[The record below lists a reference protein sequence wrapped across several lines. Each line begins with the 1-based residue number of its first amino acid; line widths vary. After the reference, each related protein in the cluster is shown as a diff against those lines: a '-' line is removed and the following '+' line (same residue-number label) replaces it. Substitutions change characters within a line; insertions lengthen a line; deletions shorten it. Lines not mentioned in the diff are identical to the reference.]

1 MSYNYTYSNNNNN
14 FVGLKKNKE
23 YCLPKNFQSE
33 KQREDFEKQ
42 FEIFVNKFILEKKG
56 ISTVKVSK
64 SDEDGKLNEMIFH
77 SSKLEVWNL
86 LEKNLKKAI
95 INKSTNM
102 NKYSDIFNSKSIEK
116 TISRGTFLLAS
127 NNSPIFNQGLLNID
141 KTYRI
146 HYKDKLY
153 KFASFILEFY
163 KIKFGIKTDIKPI
176 IKSMSEEFKNE
187 YGFKHLPKDEKLLL
201 KSLISILDNIENHI
215 ELLTIDI
222 KELLNNIKKLILG
235 KEITVGINNFELAW
249 EYLFNSCMK
258 KIFGE
263 NLVFDEKEISIPEP
277 ENYRNNNVGNNTN
290 NKVMIKPDTIII
302 DKETVDGKS
311 TLHIYDCK
319 YKKFPI
325 VTDNLDKDWIKQSIY
340 IDNFLSTE
348 INPLQNNLLVDSNIY
363 LIYPGDK
370 YNCNEKRV
378 YNHNIYFI
386 KLDILELL
394 KIYNGAIKDTSLED
408 LKSKFLKDL
417 CINENKNNCFYP
429 HIRNK
434 PYVPKNCFD
443 GNNILPS
450 SFNNTNNNS
459 DNRYSR
465 YKEYLFGVKIDDTT
479 ERVFIEGLSE
489 KIFSTKSIMKKE
501 NKEEFEFISEFHDI
515 KHKI

>member
-1 MSYNYTYSNNNNN
+1 MTYLVYKKHNTN
-14 FVGLKKNKE
+14 FVGRKKEK
-23 YCLPKNFQSE
+23 YFLPKNFDNESSNE
-33 KQREDFEKQ
+33 EFEKE
-42 FEIFVNKFILEKKG
+42 FEIFINKFIQELQNKNKTYNCFSPQIVKKAH
-56 ISTVKVSK
+56 
-64 SDEDGKLNEMIFH
+64 EDGDLDEEMTIH
-77 SSKLEVWNL
+77 SSKLEAWSR
-86 LEKNLKKAI
+86 LERKLRKTI
-95 INKSTNM
+95 INKPSAMHRYT
-102 NKYSDIFNSKSIEK
+102 DIFKSKSIER
-116 TISRGTFLLAS
+116 TISRGTFLLAL

-141 KTYRI
+141 ETYRV
-146 HYKDKLY
+146 HYKDELY
-153 KFASFILEFY
+153 KFASFILDLY
-163 KIKFGIKTDIKPI
+163 KEKLSIKQDM
-176 IKSMSEEFKNE
+176 KSIFKSLSKDFQNE
-187 YGFKHLPKDEKLLL
+187 YGFKGIDLNDKKT
-201 KSLISILDNIENHI
+201 KNRLISTLENIEKHI
-215 ELLTIDI
+215 ELLTSDI
-222 KELLNNIKKLILG
+222 KELISSVKNLIFG
-235 KEITVGINNFELAW
+235 KDTIVGIDNFQLAW
-249 EYLFNSCMK
+249 EYLFTSCMK
-258 KIFGE
+258 KIHGE
-263 NLVFDEKEISIPEP
+263 DFVFDENEISIPET

-363 LIYPGDK
+363 LIYPGSEISCYK
-370 YNCNEKRV
+370 KREYN
-378 YNHNIYFI
+378 YYIYLI

-394 KIYNGAIKDTSLED
+394 KIYNGVIDKSLED

-465 YKEYLFGVKIDDTT
+465 YKEYLFGDKECT
-479 ERVFIEGLSE
+479 EENTNLTCYYFA
-489 KIFSTKSIMKKE
+489 TKSVKFDGSKYS
-501 NKEEFEFISEFHDI
+501 FE
-515 KHKI
+515 